1 MDNTIDAIEERRISL
16 QGHLDAQKTQADRNR
31 LGQFATPTL
40 LALDI
45 LSYAFT
51 LLPPREGVR
60 FLDPA
65 FGTGAF
71 YAAVRKVFQKKQIK
85 EIRGFEI
92 DPHYGTPA
100 TSLWEDD
107 GVRLKLTDFTRE
119 KPSPRFNLIICN
131 PPYVRHHHLES
142 LEKTRLQRCT
152 LDASGMRLSGLAGL
166 YCYFMGLS
174 HAWMA
179 DNAVAGW
186 LIPSEFMDV
195 NYGETV
201 KRYLLHRV
209 TLLRIHRF
217 EPNDVQFT
225 DALVS
230 SAVVWFRN
238 APPPGDHAVKFS
250 FGGSLLNP
258 KVSRS
263 VSAQALFREP
273 KWTRFPNAGT
283 RTGEIVPTL
292 SDFFQIKRGIATGC
306 NDFFIIEANKVAAL
320 GLPREV
326 FHPIL
331 PSPRYLPQDEIDAG
345 EDGNPIIERRLL
357 LLDTRIPEDEIKSRF
372 PALWRYL
379 EAGKARAIQERYL
392 CRHRSPWYAQD
403 KRAPAPI
410 ICTYMGRG
418 DGKSRRPFRF
428 IRNRSCATV
437 ANVYLAMYPTRILE
451 GALKRDPALIDRI
464 WQVLNAITLEQL
476 IGEGRVYGG
485 GLHKLEPKELANVSA
500 LAIAGLVP
508 DFRQKPSVRQLDLFG
523 DEHGVFVRHGKA
535 MR

>member
-1 MDNTIDAIEERRISL
+1 MDNTLDDIEEHRISL
-16 QGHLDAQKTQADRNR
+16 QVRLDAQKTQADRNR

-40 LALDI
+40 LARDI
-45 LSYAFT
+45 LSYARA

-60 FLDPA
+60 FFDPA

-71 YAAVRKVFQKKQIK
+71 YSAARKVFQKNQIK
-85 EIRGFEI
+85 EALGFEI

-100 TSLWEDD
+100 ASLWEDD
-107 GVRLKLTDFTRE
+107 GVGLELTDFTRE

-131 PPYVRHHHLES
+131 PPYVRHHHLEK
-142 LEKTRLQRCT
+142 LEKARLQRCV

-179 DNAVAGW
+179 DNAIAGW

-195 NYGETV
+195 NYGQTV

-217 EPNDVQFT
+217 DPNDVQFT

-230 SAVVWFRN
+230 SAIVWLRN
-238 APPPGDHAVKFS
+238 TSPPRDHAVTFS
-250 FGGSLLNP
+250 FGGSLINP

-263 VSAQALFREP
+263 VSAKELLREP
-273 KWTRFPNAGT
+273 KWTRFPAADT
-283 RTGEIVPTL
+283 RTGEVVPTL

-306 NDFFIIEANKVAAL
+306 NDFFILEANEVAAL
-320 GLPREV
+320 GLPREA

-331 PSPRYLPQDEIDAG
+331 PSPRYLTKDEIDAE

-379 EAGKARAIQERYL
+379 EAGKARGVHERYL
-392 CRHRSPWYAQD
+392 CRHRSPWYVQD

-418 DGKSRRPFRF
+418 EAKSGRPPFRF

-437 ANVYLAMYPTRILE
+437 ANVYLMMYPTRILE
-451 GALKRDPALIDRI
+451 GALKRDSALIDRI
-464 WQVLNAITLEQL
+464 WQALNAIPPEQL

-485 GLHKLEPKELANVSA
+485 GLHKLEPKELANVNG

-508 DFRQKPSVRQLDLFG
+508 DFRQRPSVRQMGLFG
-523 DEHGVFVRHGKA
+523 DEHGVFAR
-535 MR
+535 